1 MPSVDVAVDRGPTGA
16 RAQLNFVLLTYDSCR
31 YDALV
36 EADTPVLDSWTP
48 IRRAQSPANFT
59 YASHHAFFAGILPHV
74 TDPIPYYNR
83 FVKQLVGIVDV
94 GETNVVKQALVGLP
108 SDENLVEGFRDAG
121 YRTVGT
127 GAMNWFRQ
135 APLQRGFDRFLFSG
149 TDAERQ
155 IEFVIQSLPPR
166 GPFFGF
172 VNFGETHAP
181 FSYRGKPDHC
191 PVDVRARVIVW
202 PPAEQG
208 PVGRDNAAFSHQVR
222 AAEFLDR
229 QLGRL
234 LSGLPENTVVIL
246 CADHGEC
253 FGEDGYWGHGFNHPM
268 VLEVPLA
275 IFALDGSD
283 LFEMVA

>member
-1 MPSVDVAVDRGPTGA
+1 MPPPEPAIAETDER
-16 RAQLNFVLLTYDSCR
+16 LNFVLVTYDSCR
-31 YDALV
+31 YDVLV
-36 EADTPVLDSWTP
+36 EADTPVLDSFAP
-48 IRRAQSPANFT
+48 VHRAQSPANFT
-59 YASHHAFFAGILPHV
+59 YAAHHAFFAGILPQV
-74 TDPIPYYNR
+74 VDPLPYFNR
-83 FVKQLVGIVDV
+83 FTRQLMGIAEV
-94 GETNVVKQALVGLP
+94 GETNVVKSALVRLE
-108 SDENLVEGFRDAG
+108 SDENLVEAFRAAG

-135 APLQRGFDRFLFSG
+135 APLQRGFDRFRFTG
-149 TDAERQ
+149 TDAETQ
-155 IEFVIQSLPPR
+155 VDFLIGSLPDD
-166 GPFFGF
+166 GLFFGF

-181 FSYRGKPDHC
+181 FSYRDKADRC

-202 PPAEQG
+202 PPVEQG
-208 PVGRDNAAFSHQVR
+208 PVGRDNEAFWHQVR

-234 LSGLPENTVVIL
+234 LSQLPENTIVVL

-275 IFALDGSD
+275 IFALDGRD
-283 LFEMVA
+283 LLHPSS